1 MEDHQLVSVS
11 QGERHFTPEE
21 RKWALSQH
29 HFLSEYVRYIRPEN
43 LSDEALAGD
52 VLWAGR
58 DYVRCTM

>member
-1 MEDHQLVSVS
+1 MEDHDLELVSEGKR
-11 QGERHFTPEE
+11 QFAPEE
-21 RKWALSQH
+21 RQWALSQH
-29 HFLSEYVRYIRPEN
+29 HFLSEYVRYIRPEK